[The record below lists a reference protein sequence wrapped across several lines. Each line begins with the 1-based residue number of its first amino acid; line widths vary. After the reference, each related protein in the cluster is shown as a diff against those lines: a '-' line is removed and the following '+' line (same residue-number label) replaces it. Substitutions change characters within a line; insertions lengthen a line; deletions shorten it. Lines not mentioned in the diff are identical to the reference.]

1 MTAQDTARIVRA
13 GYDAFNQQN
22 GDPSSLDPVT
32 TYFAA
37 DCEKVDVP
45 SSMTFRGPEGMK
57 QWLTGFITACP
68 DARVEV
74 TKLFATEDHAVVEC
88 ILRGTHT
95 GPLQGPT
102 GALPPSGRSMRLQA
116 CEVHQVRNGLIVSH
130 HTYYDLLGLLQ
141 QLGALPAAGQA
152 SG

>member
-1 MTAQDTARIVRA
+1 MTAQDTATIVRA

-45 SSMTFRGPEGMK
+45 SNMTFRGPEGMK

-68 DARVEV
+68 DARVDMLN
-74 TKLFATEDHAVVEC
+74 LFATEDRAVVEC
-88 ILRGTHT
+88 ILHGTQT
-95 GPLQGPT
+95 GPLHGPA
-102 GALPPSGRSMRLQA
+102 GAVPASGRAMRLQA
-116 CEVHQVRNGLIVSH
+116 CEVFQVRNGMIVSH

-141 QLGALPAAGQA
+141 QLDALPAAGQA
-152 SG
+152 SS